1 MRNKLNYVL
10 TVAAVVARN
19 ADKVAS
25 VLGLA
30 LSAFGR
36 SLESG
41 VQVCTGA
48 LGRTPALVA
57 VKMFSH

>member
-1 MRNKLNYVL
+1 
-10 TVAAVVARN
+10 VVARN

-36 SLESG
+36 SLDSG

-48 LGRTPALVA
+48 LGRTPAPVA